1 MEKCQYEEYQAW
13 VRQLSDPVK
22 FVFAGELWFP
32 RRRLLMHGYDGV
44 RNDLKVWSD
53 PDLGIGVQWRGGDIE
68 WRASWTTSDLYP
80 SKRAYP
86 DRTDYRFAV
95 IMAERHEYP
104 INFTNPAG
112 DWE

>member
-1 MEKCQYEEYQAW
+1 MNKYQYEEYLDWLRKLNDPERLIFAREF
-13 VRQLSDPVK
+13 RQPYR
-22 FVFAGELWFP
+22 A
-32 RRRLLMHGYDGV
+32 LLMHGYNLD
-44 RNDLKVWSD
+44 REDLKVWID
-53 PDLGIGVQWRGGDIE
+53 IELGLGVQWNGGVIE
-68 WRASWTTSDLYP
+68 WRSEWPTSALYP

-104 INFTNPAG
+104 ISFTSPAG